1 MLRFGT
7 AGIPLIAKGVKTH
20 EALAQVRKLGLDA
33 MELEFVHSVNI
44 TETTAPLVK
53 KAAEENDVALTCH
66 GSYYINFNSAESDK
80 YEASKKRLINAAHI
94 ANMCGASSVAF
105 HPGFYGKSAKEE
117 AYQKVKTAIKEV
129 VYTLKQNGNKI
140 WIRPETTGKH
150 TQFGTVQEILRLSQE
165 LEQVMPCID
174 YAHMRARHGINDKK
188 GFAGILEEIEKQL
201 GREAL
206 DNMHIQAAGVK
217 FSEKGELAHMNM
229 EECDLNYKAMTES
242 WKEFKIKGI
251 VISESPNIEGDA
263 LLMKRVYNG

>member
-129 VYTLKQNGNKI
+129 V
-140 WIRPETTGKH
+140 
-150 TQFGTVQEILRLSQE
+150 
-165 LEQVMPCID
+165 
-174 YAHMRARHGINDKK
+174 
-188 GFAGILEEIEKQL
+188 
-201 GREAL
+201 
-206 DNMHIQAAGVK
+206 
-217 FSEKGELAHMNM
+217 
-229 EECDLNYKAMTES
+229 
-242 WKEFKIKGI
+242 
-251 VISESPNIEGDA
+251 
-263 LLMKRVYNG
+263 